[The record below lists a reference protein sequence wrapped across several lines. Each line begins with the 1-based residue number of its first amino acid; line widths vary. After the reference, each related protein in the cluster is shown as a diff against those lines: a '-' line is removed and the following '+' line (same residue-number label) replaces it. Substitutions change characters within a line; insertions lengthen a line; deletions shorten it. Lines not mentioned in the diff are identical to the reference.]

1 MSHLREAL
9 GACVLVGLFL
19 AAGRAPA
26 SAIELVTNGGF
37 ETGNFTGWTQSGTP
51 GAGVASSPFPVHSGS
66 FAAALGPSGS
76 DGFLSQTLATTP
88 GTTYLVSFW
97 LESDGLTP
105 NDFSASWGGTTIFSQ
120 DDIPSMSYTDFTF
133 LETAT
138 GTSTVLQFGFR
149 NDNGDLGLDDVSVTA
164 AARGGVPE
172 PASLL
177 LLGLGLAA
185 WRLMAVRRRS

>member
-19 AAGRAPA
+19 AAGPAPA

-37 ETGNFTGWTQSGTP
+37 ETGDFTGWTQSGTP
-51 GAGVASSPFPVHSGS
+51 GAFVASSPFPVHSGS
-66 FAAALGPSGS
+66 FAAALGPFGS

-88 GTTYLVSFW
+88 GATYLVSFW

-120 DDIPSMSYTDFTF
+120 DDIPSMPYTDFTF

-149 NDNGDLGLDDVSVTA
+149 DDPGDLGLDDVSVTP

-172 PASLL
+172 PATLL
-177 LLGLGLAA
+177 LLGLGLVA
-185 WRLMAVRRRS
+185 WRVMAVRRRS